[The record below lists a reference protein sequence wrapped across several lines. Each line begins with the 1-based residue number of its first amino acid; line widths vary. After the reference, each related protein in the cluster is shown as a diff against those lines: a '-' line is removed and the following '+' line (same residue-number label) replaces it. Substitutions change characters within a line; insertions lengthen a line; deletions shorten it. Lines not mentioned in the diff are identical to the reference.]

1 MHTSSPENPVLRCVT
16 CRRAFDFQ
24 AGDEALVLRHISY
37 GYDFVHDG
45 ACWTTATELMF
56 PEPGF
61 DCEAFVRDP
70 ERRRVVNVAPADG
83 WVAAR
88 SEPLRCWV
96 VVEYRDGTTSMEGL
110 LRDDEWLDE
119 PGGAEFA
126 ASVQRIRVG
135 DDRVIQLAAA

>member
-1 MHTSSPENPVLRCVT
+1 MRRWSCATSRMDTTSSN
-16 CRRAFDFQ
+16 
-24 AGDEALVLRHISY
+24 
-37 GYDFVHDG
+37 FVHDG
-45 ACWTTATELMF
+45 ACLNTATELMF

-70 ERRRVVNVAPADG
+70 KRRRVINVAPASG

-88 SEPLRCWV
+88 REPLRCWV

-110 LRDDEWLDE
+110 LRDDDWLDE

-135 DDRVIQLAAA
+135 DDRAIQLAAA